1 MHYYFALLGF
11 TFPDILYSICTQT
24 TQQAPGNPH
33 KWYAT
38 RQVDKLNNE
47 NFSFPVLYVPG
58 FFMLHFEVS
67 LCDTPL
73 VSGYLSFAEPVC

>member
-1 MHYYFALLGF
+1 MRQVMH
-11 TFPDILYSICTQT
+11 DIIKK
-24 TQQAPGNPH
+24 APNPGY
-33 KWYAT
+33 WYAT